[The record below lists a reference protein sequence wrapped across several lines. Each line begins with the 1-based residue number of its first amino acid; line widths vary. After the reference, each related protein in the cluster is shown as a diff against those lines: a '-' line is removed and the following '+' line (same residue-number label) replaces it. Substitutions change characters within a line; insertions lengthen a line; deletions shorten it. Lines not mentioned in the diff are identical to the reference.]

1 MTIYYFANGSPG
13 IDSLTVV
20 PVSKAAA
27 RQRSGRA
34 GREVRSRCPALN
46 HTQMKERQVHEGRPF
61 GRLTHCMRTQ
71 SAGECYRL
79 YREESFLR
87 FAESQVP
94 EIKRYISASFE
105 PLRARLLLT
114 TNRVHP
120 RVEQTWPALC
130 FSSKRWAFKM
140 SLDSTTWTLL
150 HWTAVRVPLIDEN
163 GHCIA

>member
-46 HTQMKERQVHEGRPF
+46 RTRMKERQVHERRPF

-105 PLRARLLLT
+105 PLLAQT
-114 TNRVHP
+114 VMDYSP
-120 RVEQTWPALC
+120 RSIHA
-130 FSSKRWAFKM
+130 
-140 SLDSTTWTLL
+140 
-150 HWTAVRVPLIDEN
+150 
-163 GHCIA
+163 